1 MANPLRRARLPRRLA
16 RGGRRPDPGSDAP
29 APLLSVVV
37 PAYNVEGYLAES
49 LASILGQSYP
59 ALEVVVVDDGS
70 TDATGAVADEVAAR
84 DPRVRVVHQANAGL
98 GAARNEGTRR
108 SAGTYLAFA
117 DSDDLVTPGAY
128 ELLVGSLERTG
139 SDLAI
144 GAVER
149 FDDERTFMTP
159 LMRENH
165 QRASAAA
172 TVEELPLLLA
182 DVFAWNKV
190 YRRSFWDAA
199 GLAFP
204 EDVRYEDQPAL
215 TRALVQA
222 RALDVL
228 TEPVYRWRIRS
239 DGSSISQQ
247 RADLRD
253 LSDRILTKRWSTEV
267 VQERTSA
274 ATRTVW
280 FSRVLPI
287 DMWEYFRAVPGC
299 SEEYWAMLRDGV
311 REFWGPDT
319 VPFER
324 TALPWRQRVMGWLV
338 HRDERSSLEEFIAFL
353 DRHPDGL
360 PRRGDGE
367 VVDHPVSDRA
377 DLPDAL
383 RTA

>member
-1 MANPLRRARLPRRLA
+1 MASLLSRLKRRQAAAETPSA
-16 RGGRRPDPGSDAP
+16 
-29 APLLSVVV
+29 LLSVVV
-37 PAYNVEGYLAES
+37 PAYDVEDYLADC
-49 LASILGQSYP
+49 LDSILTQSYA

-70 TDATGAVADEVAAR
+70 TDGTGVVADDFAAR

-108 SAGTYLAFA
+108 STGTYLAFA
-117 DSDDLVTPGAY
+117 DSDDLVSPGAY
-128 ELLVGSLERTG
+128 ELLVGSLDRTG

-149 FDDERTFMTP
+149 FDEVRTFMTP

-165 QRASAAA
+165 RSAAA
-172 TVEELPLLLA
+172 AASVEELPLLLA

-199 GLAFP
+199 ALAFP

-215 TRALVQA
+215 TRALVEA
-222 RALDVL
+222 RAFDVL
-228 TEPVYRWRIRS
+228 TEPVYRWRVRS

-247 RADLRD
+247 RADPRD
-253 LSDRILTKRWSTEV
+253 LADRILTKRWSTAV

-274 ATRTVW
+274 ATRRVW
-280 FSRVLPI
+280 FARVLPI
-287 DMWEYFRAVPGC
+287 DMWEYFRAVPG
-299 SEEYWAMLRDGV
+299 SSDEYWAMLRDGV
-311 REFWGPDT
+311 EEFWGPDT
-319 VPFER
+319 VPFEQ

-338 HRDERSSLEEFIAFL
+338 SRGERSALEEFLAFL
-353 DRHPDGL
+353 DLHPDGL
-360 PRRGDGE
+360 PRRVVEGRE
-367 VVDHPVSDRA
+367 VVDHPISDRP

-383 RTA
+383 RVP